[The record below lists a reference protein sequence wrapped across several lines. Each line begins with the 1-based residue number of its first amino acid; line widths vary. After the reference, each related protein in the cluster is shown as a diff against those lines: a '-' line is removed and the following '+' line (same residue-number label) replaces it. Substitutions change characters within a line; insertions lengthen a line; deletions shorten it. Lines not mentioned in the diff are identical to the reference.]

1 MEIKGLTAGISV
13 QAAFGHIATESDCG
27 QLPIGKMKLDEKI
40 KTSLNENRLL
50 ILGAQV
56 LFGFQ
61 FNGIFQE
68 KFEQLSPLARA
79 MECSG
84 LTLLMLSVAFL
95 IAPSMDHRIVE
106 GGEDSPRVLRVAS
119 FFAGWALLTLAIAL
133 AFDMFV
139 AMQGMIGTTG
149 GVVSGGLFFVV
160 ALTLWFVVAF
170 ALKSRKR
177 NMPDKQSGQA
187 TPLSTKVDQ
196 LLTEARLIIPGA
208 QALLGFQLTV
218 TLTKAFSELPAESKL
233 AHAAALGCI
242 GLTVLLLMAPASL
255 HRIAFNGEDDP
266 LFVKIGSWFVIA
278 APLPLALAI
287 ALDTYVAAGRAVQSP
302 AAAIA
307 LAIAAIVALVGC
319 WYVYPTWHRLISH

>member
-1 MEIKGLTAGISV
+1 MVVEP
-13 QAAFGHIATESDCG
+13 DRR
-27 QLPIGKMKLDEKI
+27 QLPIDEMKLEEKI
-40 KTSLNENRLL
+40 KTALNENRLL
-50 ILGAQV
+50 ILGTQV

-68 KFEQLSPLARA
+68 KFEQLPPLARA
-79 MECSG
+79 LECSG

-106 GGEDSPRVLRVAS
+106 DGEDTPRVLRVAS
-119 FFAGWALLTLAIAL
+119 FFAGWALLPLSIAL
-133 AFDMFV
+133 AFDMYV
-139 AMQGMIGTTG
+139 AMQAMIGTIG

-160 ALTLWFVVAF
+160 AVTLWFVLAF
-170 ALKSRKR
+170 ALKRR
-177 NMPDKQSGQA
+177 ETNMPDKQSGQA

-218 TLTKAFSELPAESKL
+218 TLTKAFSELPPESKL

-255 HRIAFNGEDDP
+255 HRIAFNGEDDS
-266 LFVKIGSWFVIA
+266 LFVKIGSRFVIA

-287 ALDTYVAAGRAVQSP
+287 ALDTYVAADRAVQSP
-302 AAAIA
+302 TVAVA
-307 LAIAAIVALVGC
+307 LAVAAIVALVGC
-319 WYVYPTWHRLISH
+319 WYVYPTWRRLASG

>member
-1 MEIKGLTAGISV
+1 
-13 QAAFGHIATESDCG
+13 
-27 QLPIGKMKLDEKI
+27 MKLDDKI
-40 KTSLNENRLL
+40 KTALNENRLL

-68 KFEQLSPLARA
+68 QFEQLPPLARA
-79 MECSG
+79 LECSG

-106 GGEDSPRVLRVAS
+106 DGEHNPRMLDVAS
-119 FFAGWALLTLAIAL
+119 FFAGWALLPLSVAL
-133 AFDMFV
+133 AFDMYV
-139 AMQGMIGTTG
+139 AMQVIIGTPAG
-149 GVVSGGLFFVV
+149 ILSGGLFFVLAV
-160 ALTLWFVVAF
+160 TFWFLLAF
-170 ALKSRKR
+170 ALKRRETK
-177 NMPDKQSGQA
+177 MPEQQSGDT
-187 TPLSTKVDQ
+187 TPLSIKVDQ

-218 TLTKAFSELPAESKL
+218 TLTKAFSELPTESKI
-233 AHAAALGCI
+233 AHAAALCCI

-266 LFVKIGSWFVIA
+266 LFVKIGSWFVIT
-278 APLPLALAI
+278 APFPLAIAI
-287 ALDTYVAAGRAVQSP
+287 ALDTYVAAGQALQSP
-302 AAAIA
+302 TTAIV

-319 WYVYPTWHRLISH
+319 WYVYPLWRRALSA